1 MQLALYARVST
12 TRQTQTIDQQL
23 TRLLAYVEQ
32 QGWTLQE
39 RHIYRDDGYS
49 GASLTRPGLDALRD
63 RVALAEIDLLL
74 ISAPDRLARNSVHQV
89 LLLEEFQHGGCRV
102 EFLEHPMSQDP
113 HDQLLLQIRG
123 AVAEYE
129 RTLIAERMRRGRL
142 QKLQAGSLLPWTRA
156 PYGYRT
162 DPDRPRDP
170 QGVRVEA
177 GEAAVIAD
185 VYATYLEG
193 NQSLCGLT
201 TNLTRRGIPTPS
213 GRVRWNQST
222 VYDLL
227 TNPAYTGTVYAGR
240 TRCVDAQVRQSALR
254 PVGYKRASRMT
265 PPADWIFVARVPPI
279 VSQDQFDAVQAK
291 LAHHRRFARRHN
303 TTHPYLVRNLV
314 SCGVCRLA
322 CGGCAKGPYRYY
334 ICRGKGS
341 ETQSCRDERC
351 PARFIPAPQLDEV
364 VWQDVCELLTHPAQ
378 IEAAL
383 RRARGG
389 AWLPQELQ
397 ARHTT
402 LQKAARS
409 LAQQLERLTEAYLAG
424 VLELEEYRRRKTDLT
439 QRAEAV
445 HSQKR
450 QVQAGAQRQQEL
462 TGMVESIQ
470 DLCQR
475 VRQGLEGASFAQK
488 RQIVELLID
497 RVVVT
502 NGEVEIRYVIP
513 LSAKGEQMRFSHLR
527 TDYFNPGPQPKG
539 IAHGALYLA
548 G

>member
-1 MQLALYARVST
+1 MQIALYARVST
-12 TRQTQTIDQQL
+12 TRQTQTIHQQL
-23 TRLLAYVEQ
+23 TRLQAYVEQ
-32 QGWTLQE
+32 HSWTLQE

-74 ISAPDRLARNSVHQV
+74 ITAPDRLARNYVHQV
-89 LLLEEFQHGGCRV
+89 LLLEEFQRGGCRV

-142 QKLQAGSLLPWTRA
+142 QKLQTGSLLPWTRA

-177 GEAAVIAD
+177 GEAAVIAEL
-185 VYATYLEG
+185 YATYLEG

-201 TNLTRRGIPTPS
+201 TNLTKRGIPTPS

-254 PVGYKRASRMT
+254 PVGHKRASRMT
-265 PPADWIFVARVPPI
+265 PPADWIFVAQVPPI

-303 TTHPYLVRNLV
+303 TTHPYLLRNLV

-364 VWQDVCELLTHPAQ
+364 VWQDVCELLSHPAQ

-424 VLELEEYRRRKTDLT
+424 VLELEEYRRRKADLT
-439 QRAEAV
+439 QRAEVVQNQERQLEAGE
-445 HSQKR
+445 HSAR
-450 QVQAGAQRQQEL
+450 R
-462 TGMVESIQ
+462 
-470 DLCQR
+470 
-475 VRQGLEGASFAQK
+475 
-488 RQIVELLID
+488 
-497 RVVVT
+497 
-502 NGEVEIRYVIP
+502 N
-513 LSAKGEQMRFSHLR
+513 
-527 TDYFNPGPQPKG
+527 
-539 IAHGALYLA
+539 
-548 G
+548 

>member
-1 MQLALYARVST
+1 MQLALYVRVST

-23 TRLLAYVEQ
+23 TRLLAHVERHN
-32 QGWTLQE
+32 WTLEE

-63 RVALAEIDLLL
+63 RVTLAEIDLLL
-74 ISAPDRLARNSVHQV
+74 LTAPDRLARNYVHQV
-89 LLLEEFQHGGCRV
+89 LLLEEFQRGGCRV

-142 QKLQAGSLLPWTRA
+142 QKLQTGALLPWTRA

-170 QGVRVEA
+170 KGVRIEA
-177 GEAAVIAD
+177 GEAAVIAEI
-185 VYATYLEG
+185 YATYLEG

-201 TNLTRRGIPTPS
+201 TNLTRRGIPTLS

-227 TNPAYTGTVYAGR
+227 TNPAYAGMVYAGR

-265 PPADWIFVARVPPI
+265 PSTAWIFVAHVPPI

-291 LAHHRRFARRHN
+291 LAYHRRFARRHN
-303 TTHPYLVRNLV
+303 MTHPYLLRNLV
-314 SCGVCRLA
+314 SCGLCRLA

-341 ETQSCRDERC
+341 QTQSCRDERC
-351 PARFIPAPQLDEV
+351 PARFIPASQLDEI
-364 VWQDVCELLTHPAQ
+364 VWQDVCELLCHPAQ

-383 RRARGG
+383 RRARWRL
-389 AWLPQELQ
+389 A
-397 ARHTT
+397 
-402 LQKAARS
+402 AARTAGS
-409 LAQQLERLTEAYLAG
+409 AHNVAESRQESGAAARAAHPGVSRGCAGVGRVPPSQGRAVPAGRGSAKPGTAIAGGSTAPAGIDRHGGVAPGLLPTGPTGARGGELCTEAADRG
-424 VLELEEYRRRKTDLT
+424 VVNRSGRGD
-439 QRAEAV
+439 
-445 HSQKR
+445 
-450 QVQAGAQRQQEL
+450 
-462 TGMVESIQ
+462 
-470 DLCQR
+470 
-475 VRQGLEGASFAQK
+475 
-488 RQIVELLID
+488 
-497 RVVVT
+497 
-502 NGEVEIRYVIP
+502 
-513 LSAKGEQMRFSHLR
+513 
-527 TDYFNPGPQPKG
+527 
-539 IAHGALYLA
+539 
-548 G
+548 